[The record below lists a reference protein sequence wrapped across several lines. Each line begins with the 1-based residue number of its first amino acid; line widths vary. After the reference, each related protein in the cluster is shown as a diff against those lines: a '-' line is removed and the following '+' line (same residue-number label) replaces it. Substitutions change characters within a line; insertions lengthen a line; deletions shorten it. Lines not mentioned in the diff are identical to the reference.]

1 MKIAY
6 VDCFSGASG
15 DMLLG
20 ALLDAGLD
28 FGRTG
33 TVRALRRELAK
44 LPLEGTDWGSPYELT
59 LEAQVRHG
67 LRGAKFSV
75 LLPPCPKQ
83 DRSHHHH
90 DHRPCAQH
98 RHLADIEAL
107 IEGSALSPEVKSR
120 SLSTFRRLAR
130 AEARVHGTSTDEVH
144 FHEVGA
150 VDSIVDVVGFVVG
163 LELLQV
169 EALYSSPLTLGGG
182 TVHTEHGLLPAP
194 APATLEILSEIGAP
208 TRRHPQA
215 ETELLTPTAAA
226 LLAELAVFRH
236 PPMTIEAVGYG
247 FGTKELSWPNAVR
260 IWLGVEAH
268 RDVLPPIA
276 QEEGD
281 VVVLLECN
289 LDDATGE
296 ILGYALEQCLAA
308 GALDAWFTPIQM
320 KKNRPG
326 VKFSLLATPDLV
338 PKLSELLL
346 WETSTLGVRYTVCQR
361 HKAGRRT
368 RSVETP
374 WGEVR
379 MKEKILD
386 GKVVALSPEYEDCAH
401 LAREAGVPLAQVY
414 EAATRNLIE
423 HR

>member
-1 MKIAY
+1 VKIAY
-6 VDCFSGASG
+6 LDCFSGASG

-28 FGRTG
+28 LE
-33 TVRALRRELAK
+33 ALRRELAK
-44 LPLEGTDWGSPYELT
+44 LPLEGYELA
-59 LEAQVRHG
+59 LESQVRHG
-67 LRGAKFSV
+67 LRGTKFDV
-75 LLPPCPKQ
+75 LLL
-83 DRSHHHH
+83 H
-90 DHRPCAQH
+90 PCAQD

-120 SLSTFRRLAR
+120 SLSTFRHLAR
-130 AEARVHGTSTDEVH
+130 AEARVHGTSVDKVH

-150 VDSIVDVVGFVVG
+150 VDSIVDVVGFVAG
-163 LELLQV
+163 LGLLQV

-194 APATLEILSEIGAP
+194 APATLEILAEAGAP

-226 LLAELAVFRH
+226 LLAELAAFRY

-247 FGTKELSWPNAVR
+247 LGTKELDWPNAVR
-260 IWLGVEAH
+260 IWLGEAAPPAEED
-268 RDVLPPIA
+268 RD
-276 QEEGD
+276 E
-281 VVVLLECN
+281 VVLLECN

-296 ILGYALEQCLAA
+296 ILGYALEECLAA
-308 GALDAWFTPIQM
+308 GALDVWFTPIQM

-338 PKLSELLL
+338 PALSELLL
-346 WETSTLGVRYTVCQR
+346 RETSTLGVRYTVCQR
-361 HKAGRRT
+361 RKAARRT
-368 RSVETP
+368 RRVKTP

-379 MKEKILD
+379 LKEKILD
-386 GKVVALSPEYEDCAH
+386 GKVVTRSPEYEDCAR
-401 LAREAGVPLAQVY
+401 LARAAGVPLAEVY
-414 EAATRNLIE
+414 EAARWA
-423 HR
+423 RG

>member
-6 VDCFSGASG
+6 LDCFSGASG

-28 FGRTG
+28 LE
-33 TVRALRRELAK
+33 ALRRELAK
-44 LPLEGTDWGSPYELT
+44 LPVEGYELS
-59 LEAQVRHG
+59 LETQMRHG
-67 LRGAKFSV
+67 LRGTKFDVV
-75 LLPPCPKQ
+75 LLHPCVQ
-83 DRSHHHH
+83 D
-90 DHRPCAQH
+90 

-120 SLSTFRRLAR
+120 SLSTFRHLAR
-130 AEARVHGTSTDEVH
+130 AEARVHGTSVDKVH

-150 VDSIVDVVGFVVG
+150 VDSIMDVVGFVAG
-163 LELLQV
+163 LGLLQV

-194 APATLEILSEIGAP
+194 APATLEILAEAGAP

-236 PPMTIEAVGYG
+236 PPMIIEAVGYG
-247 FGTKELSWPNAVR
+247 LGTKELDWPNAVR
-260 IWLGVEAH
+260 IWLGEAAPPAEED
-268 RDVLPPIA
+268 RD
-276 QEEGD
+276 E
-281 VVVLLECN
+281 VVLLECH

-308 GALDAWFTPIQM
+308 GALDVWFTPIQM

-338 PKLSELLL
+338 PALSDLLL
-346 WETSTLGVRYTVCQR
+346 RETSTLGVRYTVYQR
-361 HKAGRRT
+361 RKAGRRT
-368 RSVETP
+368 RRVKTP

-379 MKEKILD
+379 LKEKILD
-386 GKVVALSPEYEDCAH
+386 GKVVARSPEYEDCAR
-401 LAREAGVPLAQVY
+401 LARAAGVPLAEVY
-414 EAATRNLIE
+414 EAAGRA
-423 HR
+423 RG

>member
-28 FGRTG
+28 FEG
-33 TVRALRRELAK
+33 LRRELTK
-44 LPLEGTDWGSPYELT
+44 LPLEGYELT
-59 LEAQVRHG
+59 LETQVRHG
-67 LRGAKFSV
+67 VRGSKFDVV
-75 LLPPCPKQ
+75 LL
-83 DRSHHHH
+83 HHH
-90 DHRPCAQH
+90 DVH

-107 IEGSALSPEVKSR
+107 LERSVLSPQVRSR

-130 AEARVHGTSTDEVH
+130 AEARVHDTSADKVC

-150 VDSIVDVVGFVVG
+150 IDSILDVVGFVAG

-194 APATLEILSEIGAP
+194 APATLEILAETRVPI
-208 TRRHPQA
+208 RRHPQA

-226 LLAELAVFRH
+226 LLVELAAFRH

-247 FGTKELSWPNAVR
+247 FGTKELGWPNAVR
-260 IWLGVEAH
+260 IWLGEAAPLVQED
-268 RDVLPPIA
+268 RD
-276 QEEGD
+276 E
-281 VVVLLECN
+281 VVLLECN
-289 LDDATGE
+289 LDNATGE

-326 VKFSLLATPDLV
+326 VKFSLLTMPDLV
-338 PKLSELLL
+338 PALTELLL
-346 WETSTLGVRYTVCQR
+346 RETSTLGVRYTVCHR
-361 HKAGRRT
+361 RKAGRRI
-368 RSVETP
+368 RRVETP

-379 MKEKILD
+379 LKEKILD
-386 GKVVALSPEYEDCAH
+386 GEVIARSPEYEDCAR
-401 LAREAGVPLAQVY
+401 LARETGVPLPEVY
-414 EAATRNLIE
+414 EAAGRG
-423 HR
+423 